1 MHAYKYIPCFRASTY
16 NYMNASTMSAV
27 SMETA
32 HTPSSR
38 GPGTM
43 PAGKGGNKTA
53 KMVAKGEKKG
63 GLTTGLAKASD
74 ALSKP

>member
-1 MHAYKYIPCFRASTY
+1 MHINTCDYCTVLSSEYVREHNVRRFYGNST
-16 NYMNASTMSAV
+16 
-27 SMETA
+27 

-38 GPGTM
+38 GGTM

>member
-1 MHAYKYIPCFRASTY
+1 MHINTC
-16 NYMNASTMSAV
+16 NYRTAVSSEYVREHSAV

-32 HTPSSR
+32 HTPSR
-38 GPGTM
+38 GGTM

-63 GLTTGLAKASD
+63 GLSTGLAKASD

>member
-1 MHAYKYIPCFRASTY
+1 MYASK
-16 NYMNASTMSAV
+16 MSAV

-38 GPGTM
+38 GGTM

-63 GLTTGLAKASD
+63 GLNTGLAKASD
-74 ALSKP
+74 VLTIHESS

>member
-1 MHAYKYIPCFRASTY
+1 MY
-16 NYMNASTMSAV
+16 ASTMSAV

-38 GPGTM
+38 GGRM

-74 ALSKP
+74 ACSIT